1 VIIKRRN
8 YETIADDCRTGTDR
22 QTCGLRIH
30 DQASARRFVPVTDAK
45 LQKPTNSDW
54 LIMKSRS
61 NPFACP
67 NPFCWPQQKYGGH

>member
-1 VIIKRRN
+1 MKRLL
-8 YETIADDCRTGTDR
+8 TIAALVLIAGPGVRGIHA
-22 QTCGLRIH
+22 QTIV
-30 DQASARRFVPVTDAK
+30 RRFVPMTDAK
-45 LQKPTNSDW
+45 LQRPTNSDW